1 VSGGTE
7 TGLWRALA
15 PRAVAVVGASP
26 RRGALSGRFVGGLLR
41 HGFPGRIVPV
51 NPNHARVAGLPC
63 APSLAAAGEVDLAIL
78 AVPRKLV
85 QRSLEECVEHGV
97 AGAVVFASGYAET
110 GEGGRADEDRLAATA
125 RTGGVRVIG
134 PNSPG
139 FMNVTD
145 HCCAI
150 ASGVS
155 FRDRLDAGPV
165 AIVAQ
170 SGGVA
175 GLLAERAQDR
185 GIGLSRV
192 VCPGNEADVTV
203 GEVLSLLAADEAT
216 RAVAVYVEGIR
227 DGAGF
232 RAGLEALRA
241 AGTACVVLKAGAA
254 GAAARATAAH
264 TGALATADDALDA
277 VLRRHGAVRVRG
289 LDDLIEAAAVLA
301 AHGPAGSPAVGIVST
316 SGGAGVVAAEAA
328 ERAGLR
334 LPALDG
340 STRERLREAMPEF
353 ASRANPVDMSG
364 MFVEDP
370 AIFRRSLAA
379 VCADPGLDAT
389 VLVLTVQPPGLAEDL
404 ARIVIDA
411 AREAPAPPVVLWTAG
426 AMSEGARGILRAAG
440 IQVCEDPDR
449 CMRALAARAAWG
461 VPVPPA
467 RTAAPVRLP
476 DLGAAATEPEAL
488 AALAAA
494 GLPAVAT
501 RHVPDPG
508 ALPEAL
514 AALGGAGPFAVK
526 AVARDLPHKR
536 AAGAVA
542 LSVSA
547 GDAPAAYERVV
558 AAARAAGAH
567 PEGAVVQAMAPPGVE
582 TIVGARRDPVLGAI
596 AMVGLGGVLAESLD
610 DVAVRALPLGEG
622 EAAAMLDE
630 LRGRAILDGERVD
643 RAALAAAVEAV
654 AALAEAL
661 GPRLEAVE
669 VNPLIVHPEGASGV
683 DALLLLSRSE
693 EP

>member
-1 VSGGTE
+1 VSGATE

-63 APSLAAAGEVDLAIL
+63 APSLAAAGDVDLAIL

-85 QRSLEECVEHGV
+85 QRSLEECVERGV
-97 AGAVVFASGYAET
+97 GGAVVFASGYAET
-110 GEGGRADEDRLAATA
+110 GEEGRADEERLTATA
-125 RTGGVRVIG
+125 RAGGVRVIG

-165 AIVAQ
+165 AVVAQ

-203 GEVLSLLAADEAT
+203 GEVLSLLAADDAT

-227 DGAGF
+227 DGAAF

-241 AGTACVVLKAGAA
+241 AGTACVVLKAGAS

-264 TGALATADDALDA
+264 TGALATADDVVDA

-289 LDDLIEAAAVLA
+289 LDDLIDTAAVLA
-301 AHGPAGSPAVGIVST
+301 AHGPARSPAVGIVST

-334 LPALDG
+334 LAGLDA
-340 STRERLREAMPEF
+340 STRERLGEAMPDF
-353 ASRANPVDMSG
+353 ASSANPVDMSG

-389 VLVLTVQPPGLAEDL
+389 VLVLTVQPPELADEL
-404 ARIVIDA
+404 ARIVVEA

-426 AMSEGARGILRAAG
+426 AMSDGARGILRAAG

-461 VPVPPA
+461 APVPPA
-467 RTAAPVRLP
+467 RPPATLRLP
-476 DLGAAATEPEAL
+476 AVSPAATEPEAL

-494 GLPAVAT
+494 GLPVVAT
-501 RHVPDPG
+501 RHVPDPS
-508 ALPEAL
+508 AFPEAL
-514 AALGGAGPFAVK
+514 AALGSGPFAVK
-526 AVARDLPHKR
+526 AVARDLPHKA

-542 LSVSA
+542 LGVPVV
-547 GDAPAAYERVV
+547 DAPAAYERVV
-558 AAARAAGAH
+558 AAAHAAGAH

-582 TIVGARRDPVLGAI
+582 TIVGARRDPVLGTI
-596 AMVGLGGVLAESLD
+596 VMVGLGGVLAESLD

-630 LRGRAILDGERVD
+630 LRGSAVLDGARVD
-643 RAALAAAVEAV
+643 RAAVAGAVEAV
-654 AALAEAL
+654 AALAETL

-669 VNPLIVHPEGASGV
+669 ANPLIAHQEGATCV
-683 DALLLLSRSE
+683 DALILLSPPE